1 MATERKAAAPDVFQ
15 ILDRDGKVRS
25 DREPKVPAEDL
36 RRLYRG
42 MVLLRH
48 LDERMLRLQ
57 RQGRL
62 GFYMTSTGEEA
73 CQLGSAYALL
83 ADDWIFPSYREP
95 GVAFWRGYAL
105 KDYICQLLGNA
116 ADPLK
121 GRQMPVHHSVKS
133 IHFVSISSPVGTQI
147 PQAAGAAMAAR
158 IRGDKNAVITYF
170 GDGATSTSDFHVG
183 MNFAGVFRA
192 PVVFFCR
199 NNRWAISVPYSRQTA
214 SPTVA
219 QKARAYGFEGVR
231 VDGNDLLAVLVVTR
245 EALERAR
252 SGGGPTLIE
261 AETYR
266 VGSHSSSD
274 DPNAYRD
281 TQEPKEWQ
289 ERDPVERFRKYL
301 ATKKAWDEEWQ
312 KQIDGEVQ
320 AEVTAAL
327 KAAEAE
333 EKKPPIE
340 SLFED
345 VYADVPWH
353 LREQRDALLG
363 YLSRRGPIGGH

>member
-1 MATERKAAAPDVFQ
+1 MAAERKPTEPDVLR
-15 ILDRDGKVRS
+15 ILGDDGKVAA
-25 DREPKVPAEDL
+25 DRDPKIDPADL

-73 CQLGSAYALL
+73 AQMGSAYALRK
-83 ADDWIFPSYREP
+83 DDWIFPSYREP
-95 GVAFWRGYAL
+95 GVAFWRGYPL
-105 KDYICQLLGNA
+105 YDFMCQLMGNA
-116 ADPLK
+116 ADPVK
-121 GRQMPVHHSVKS
+121 GRQMPVHHSVKD

-158 IRGDKNAVITYF
+158 IRGDKNAVFTYF

-183 MNFAGVFRA
+183 LNFAGVYRA

-199 NNRWAISVPYSRQTA
+199 NNRWAISVPYSQQTA

-219 QKARAYGFEGVR
+219 QKARAYGFPGVR
-231 VDGNDLLAVLVVTR
+231 VDGNDLLAVFVATR
-245 EALERAR
+245 DALERAR
-252 SGGGPTLIE
+252 AGEGPTLIE

-281 TQEPKEWQ
+281 AKEPKEWQ
-289 ERDPVERFRKYL
+289 ERDPVERFRRYL
-301 ATKKAWDEEWQ
+301 ERKKVWDAGWQ
-312 KQIDGEVQ
+312 KQIEEEVA
-320 AEVTAAL
+320 AEVGAAL
-327 KAAEAE
+327 KAADAV
-333 EKKPPIE
+333 EKKPPLDT
-340 SLFED
+340 LFDD
-345 VYADVPWH
+345 VYAEMPWH
-353 LREQRDALLG
+353 LREQKAALVEYLG
-363 YLSRRGPIGGH
+363 RRPIGGH

>member
-1 MATERKAAAPDVFQ
+1 MAAERKPVEAGPFR
-15 ILDRDGKVRS
+15 ILDRDGKADP
-25 DREPKVPAEDL
+25 DRDPKLPGEDL
-36 RRLYRG
+36 RRLYRA

-48 LDERMLRLQ
+48 VDERMLRLQ

-73 CQLGSAYALL
+73 CQLGSAYALSP
-83 ADDWIFPSYREP
+83 DDWIFPSYREP
-95 GVAFWRGYAL
+95 GVAFWRGYTL
-105 KDYICQLLGNA
+105 KDFMCELMGNA
-116 ADPLK
+116 ADPGL

-147 PQAAGAAMAAR
+147 PQATGAAMAAR

-183 MNFAGVFRA
+183 MNFAGVYRA

-214 SPTVA
+214 APTIA
-219 QKARAYGFEGVR
+219 QKARAYGFSGVR
-231 VDGNDLLAVLVVTR
+231 VDGNDLLAVLVATR

-252 SGGGPTLIE
+252 AGDGPTLIE

-266 VGSHSSSD
+266 LGSHSSSD

-281 TQEPKEWQ
+281 AREPKEWQ
-289 ERDPVERFRKYL
+289 ERDPIERFRRHMERGKV
-301 ATKKAWDEEWQ
+301 WDAVWQ
-312 KQIDGEVQ
+312 KQIEEEVQ

-327 KAAEAE
+327 KSAEAE
-333 EKKPPIE
+333 PPKPPLE
-340 SLFED
+340 TLFDD
-345 VYADVPWH
+345 VYAELPWH
-353 LREQRDALLG
+353 LREQKAALIN
-363 YLSRRGPIGGH
+363 YLSRHPAGGH